1 MLDNEARLRE
11 LSHKAIEGAMSDEEF
26 AELAQLS
33 RAKQKARQDRVALI
47 AGLKD
52 NLQSQGITISELFS
66 ATEIS
71 AAVAQL
77 TGSPARRAAT
87 ARPKNVGGSGS
98 GTWVRQKQGL
108 VLVEISKPGM
118 RGLPSRYCKG
128 QRMGYYVPKT
138 FKDLDD
144 GQLEANLD
152 RYTTEAG
159 KQYFATD
166 EGSAER
172 AQLLDSIRT
181 RKVKPPRGR

>member
-11 LSHKAIEGAMSDEEF
+11 LSLKAIDGAMSDEEF

-33 RAKQKARQDRVALI
+33 RAKQKARQDRLALI
-47 AGLKD
+47 AGLKES
-52 NLQSQGITISELFS
+52 LQRQGITISELFS
-66 ATEIS
+66 TTEIS
-71 AAVAQL
+71 AAVAQMSSA
-77 TGSPARRAAT
+77 TRRTAT
-87 ARPKNVGGSGS
+87 VRPKNAGGSGS
-98 GTWVRQKQGL
+98 GTWVRQKQGS

-152 RYTTEAG
+152 RYTTAAG
-159 KQYFATD
+159 KEYFASD
-166 EGSAER
+166 EGRAER

-181 RKVKPPRGR
+181 RKVKPPWGR